1 MITFF
6 KHLRELLQPGQTYY
20 GFNVLDLDSTK
31 VLLQNRLYPQ
41 DINYYSLKTHQ
52 CLSDPEIPFLANDT
66 ILIAPCL
73 HAVRQIA
80 EAANYLYRLLDNR
93 KHLILKVILGEGK
106 EIKKYLFS
114 KDSYLTTTTGGG
126 NRSYGLQAKLSG
138 VIDLTSRSSLG
149 IIDVFLNLGDD
160 IKIYVENKNNW
171 SDFVY
176 KLNVEKDV
184 SDPK

>member
-31 VLLQNRLYPQ
+31 VLLQDKLYPQ

-52 CLSDPEIPFLANDT
+52 CLSDPEIPPLTNNT

-73 HAVRQIA
+73 HAVQQIY
-80 EAANYLYRLLDNR
+80 EISYYLYRILDN
-93 KHLILKVILGEGK
+93 KKYLILKVILGGAEQ
-106 EIKKYLFS
+106 KKYLFS
-114 KDSYLTTTTGGG
+114 KDSYLTGTTGGENG
-126 NRSYGLQAKLSG
+126 SFGLQAKLSG
-138 VIDLTSRSSLG
+138 VIDLTEGSSLG
-149 IIDVFLNLGDD
+149 IIDVFLNLEDD
-160 IKIYVENKNNW
+160 IKIYIEDRNNW

-184 SDPK
+184 SDLK